1 MENIPTS
8 LQVAGFIVLFVVGF
22 GVILAGVDSF
32 RTKIRAQR
40 FADAAAQMAASKA
53 AQNAQPP
60 AVANP
65 PAVNP
70 NQQLA
75 ATLRAEREG
84 RLTPE
89 RDRVVN
95 QHAWY
100 QLAVTI
106 HKIDVAE
113 AVIHTFDKDLALRQ
127 AMPALYVRAL
137 QTRLEHQRR
146 KAHIDAM
153 KKSALEVATW
163 LVRSLGAALRPQSSS
178 VKPNQLN
185 LF

>member
-22 GVILAGVDSF
+22 GVILAGFESF
-32 RTKIRAQR
+32 RHKIRLQQLAE
-40 FADAAAQMAASKA
+40 AAAKKAAADA
-53 AQNAQPP
+53 AQNAQTPP
-60 AVANP
+60 AATP

-75 ATLRAEREG
+75 ARLRAEREG
-84 RLTPE
+84 RLAPE

-95 QHAWY
+95 QHAWH

-113 AVIHTFDKDLALRQ
+113 AVIHAFDKDLALRQ

-137 QTRLEHQRR
+137 QTRLERQRR
-146 KAHIDAM
+146 KAYIDAM

-178 VKPNQLN
+178 VKPNQLS